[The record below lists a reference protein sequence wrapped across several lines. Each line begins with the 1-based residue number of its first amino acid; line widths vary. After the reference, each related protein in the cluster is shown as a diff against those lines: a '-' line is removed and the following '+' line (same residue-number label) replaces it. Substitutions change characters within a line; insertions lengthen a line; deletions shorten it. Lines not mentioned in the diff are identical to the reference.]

1 MRLLSTEP
9 YVTEIEYQDAQVVP
23 GLPEPS
29 SMVVDD
35 DLSSE
40 SDVVE
45 TRPPKRTHI
54 VLEAPED
61 RHW

>member
-9 YVTEIEYQDAQVVP
+9 YVTEIRQQDAQVVP
-23 GLPEPS
+23 GLSEPS
-29 SMVVDD
+29 SVLVDD

-45 TRPPKRTHI
+45 TRPP
-54 VLEAPED
+54 
-61 RHW
+61 